1 MPKYN
6 EIGLIANNSNFQSTS
21 DRTKVI
27 SLSLFDAS
35 HIIELA
41 NNLNGE
47 EALENVSL
55 LLIDSSDEQAKGMAL
70 ESLLK
75 FYANVRL
82 LTKSLNHFIK
92 L

>member
-1 MPKYN
+1 MNKD
-6 EIGLIANNSNFQSTS
+6 T
-21 DRTKVI
+21 I

-35 HIIELA
+35 NIIELA

-55 LLIDSSDEQAKGMAL
+55 SLIDSSDEQAKGLAL

-75 FYANVRL
+75 FYANARL